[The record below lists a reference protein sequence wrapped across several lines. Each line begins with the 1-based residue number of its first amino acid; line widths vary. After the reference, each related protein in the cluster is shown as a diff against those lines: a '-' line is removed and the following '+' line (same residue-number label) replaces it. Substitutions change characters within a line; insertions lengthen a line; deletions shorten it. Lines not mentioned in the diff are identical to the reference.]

1 MKEIV
6 MNKEQMSIVMALKD
20 NLKDESNYKK
30 LKNLLVEL
38 SNNTPNNYDYALILR
53 DIVKEIK

>member
-1 MKEIV
+1 